1 MGSLTFLLPV
11 LAYSLNFVWGFCLP
25 WSFLTPSHRSGLV
38 LPSWD
43 PVMTWPPS
51 VLYYRFS
58 GMPSLHTAVCL
69 DCPHLGSSP
78 LALLVALCWAPACS
92 PRSLNS
98 LFVFTFLLPPGL
110 EPIPYIP
117 AVIEIL
123 LQIKQTLWI
132 HLNASSLLHPH
143 EMEGLRSPYWLR
155 VSFSCST
162 L

>member
-1 MGSLTFLLPV
+1 
-11 LAYSLNFVWGFCLP
+11 
-25 WSFLTPSHRSGLV
+25 
-38 LPSWD
+38 
-43 PVMTWPPS
+43 MTWPPS
-51 VLYYRFS
+51 ALYYRLS

-78 LALLVALCWAPACS
+78 LALLAALCWAPACS
-92 PRSLNS
+92 ARSLNS
-98 LFVFTFLLPPGL
+98 LFVFAFLLPPGL

-132 HLNASSLLHPH
+132 HLNVSSPLHAH
-143 EMEGLRSPYWLR
+143 EMEGLRSPYWPR

-162 L
+162 LWVQWFALSSILREPFPEAGYPSIWPCGVVKLSPNSSM

>member
-1 MGSLTFLLPV
+1 
-11 LAYSLNFVWGFCLP
+11 
-25 WSFLTPSHRSGLV
+25 
-38 LPSWD
+38 
-43 PVMTWPPS
+43 MTWPPLA
-51 VLYYRFS
+51 LYYRFS

-69 DCPHLGSSP
+69 DCPHLGSRP
-78 LALLVALCWAPACS
+78 LALLAALCWAPACS

-98 LFVFTFLLPPGL
+98 LFIFAFLLPPGL

-132 HLNASSLLHPH
+132 HLNVRSPLHPH
-143 EMEGLRSPYWLR
+143 EMEGLRSPYWPRYSAAALSECSGLLCRPSLVSPSLR
-155 VSFSCST
+155 QVTFPSGPVA